1 MRSTGR
7 MSKFYVRR
15 VMFVEGSEGVLIP
28 FHARILEKLTR
39 HLYYKELFKHH
50 ELRRLHRVFCSMLA
64 RALAKCFYKTFL
76 MFLLFKITNSHQKA
90 TGKVRTVD
98 CHSKYYQNNFRS

>member
-15 VMFVEGSEGVLIP
+15 VMFVEGSEGVLIT
-28 FHARILEKLTR
+28 FHARILEKLTH

-50 ELRRLHRVFCSMLA
+50 ELRRLLRVFAQCW
-64 RALAKCFYKTFL
+64 RALANCFYKKFL
-76 MFLLFKITNSHQKA
+76 MFLLFKVTNSHQKA
-90 TGKVRTVD
+90 TRKVRTVD